1 MWCPAL
7 EKLTSASSQCAA
19 RIIFLLVLLS
29 GVCLPFGDALRCV
42 KCSSLHDS
50 GCLEGIGFK
59 QTCNA
64 SQKYCVSYTGYLRRG
79 TAQVLFRACAETNM
93 SDFCGFHYE
102 NLTNNR
108 VERLLACY
116 KTCASDLCNTHRM
129 RYFSHASPTLYFFS
143 TAALLSTALV
153 LLAFTRFLLGT

>member
-79 TAQVLFRACAETNM
+79 LSAAVNV
-93 SDFCGFHYE
+93 
-102 NLTNNR
+102 
-108 VERLLACY
+108 VEPVNAGDHLDGRQGNESGA
-116 KTCASDLCNTHRM
+116 T
-129 RYFSHASPTLYFFS
+129 PTLQP
-143 TAALLSTALV
+143 
-153 LLAFTRFLLGT
+153 